1 MRTLIGAVGYRNL
14 RDHSAAF
21 AVIDRLSL
29 DGAGPDIV
37 VEDTSYNP
45 IAMVQWL
52 QGEAAARF
60 DQVILVSAL
69 ERGRP
74 AGALTA
80 YRWDGILPSDELVQQ
95 AVTEAVTGI
104 IALHNT
110 VVIAGYFKVFPEMVA
125 ILEIEPIDHAF
136 GPEMSPAVTAA
147 IDPACVLVRRL
158 ALERGAIASLPPGP
172 LPDRPLLRA
181 GW

>member
-21 AVIDRLSL
+21 EVIDRLDDL
-29 DGAGPDIV
+29 DPSVV

-45 IAMVQWL
+45 IALVQWL
-52 QGEAAARF
+52 QGEVPENRF
-60 DQVILVSAL
+60 DQVIFISAL
-69 ERGRP
+69 ERGRHP
-74 AGALTA
+74 GTLTA
-80 YRWDGILPSDELVQQ
+80 YRWDGVLPSDELVQQ

-110 VVIAGYFKVFPEMVA
+110 VVIGGYFKVLPSTVV
-125 ILEIEPIDHAF
+125 IVEIEPVDHAF
-136 GPEMSPAVTAA
+136 GAELSAAVRAA
-147 IDPACVLVRRL
+147 IHPACALVRRL
-158 ALERGAIASLPPGP
+158 AFELGAIEALPPGP
-172 LPDRPLLRA
+172 LPERPLLRA